1 MSKIIIIFLFS
12 ILIQNVFSQTNPKE
26 FAETVYEYIKD
37 LFEGMSTNVNT
48 SKCIKTI
55 SDKKDYFIENIEP
68 IIANIYEPT
77 KLPQLLLNHG
87 LNILTTH
94 GLAKN
99 CKLLNFI
106 LFYNKLTRLNEIND
120 LGILIY
126 KNAEE
131 IANIFDKT
139 DEINSIVKKLG
150 ELARVVLNFIVK

>member
-1 MSKIIIIFLFS
+1 MFS
-12 ILIQNVFSQTNPKE
+12 ILIQNVFSQTDPKE
-26 FAETVYEYIKD
+26 LAETVYEYIKD

-55 SDKKDYFIENIEP
+55 SDKKEYFIENIEP

-106 LFYNKLTRLNEIND
+106 LFYNKLTRLNEIN
-120 LGILIY
+120 
-126 KNAEE
+126 
-131 IANIFDKT
+131 
-139 DEINSIVKKLG
+139 SIVKKLG